1 MISVTRL
8 HKHFGSVRALDG
20 IDLEISAGAPTGLVG
35 PNGAGKT
42 TLFSILCG
50 FLRPTSGDVQ
60 LFGLPPLAEPLHG
73 RIAILP
79 QDALLARSVPIFKQ
93 LTFFAELQGF
103 TRHNARVEAG
113 RVLDL
118 VNLRDVS
125 GRPPE
130 ALSHGMV
137 KRAAIAQA
145 FIGDPELIL
154 LDEPTSGLDPNTAGP
169 IRELIRATGDQRK
182 FVISSH
188 NLADIEDLCQDV
200 VILNR
205 GKVTTHQ
212 PISELVARRAALT
225 FTLEKAALANAEATM
240 LAVSGVTQAEVLGE
254 DRRRLRVRFDVA
266 DEASAQMRILGALHS
281 AGMTFKDMSRGESL
295 EQKVREI
302 TR

>member
-1 MISVTRL
+1 MISIQGL
-8 HKHFGSVRALDG
+8 SKYFGSVRALDG
-20 IDLEISAGAPTGLVG
+20 IDLEIGAGAPTGLVG

-50 FLRPTSGDVQ
+50 FLRPTAGAVQ
-60 LFGLPPLAEPLHG
+60 IFGLPPLAEPLHG

-79 QDALLARSVPIFKQ
+79 QDALLARAVPVFKQ
-93 LTFFAELQGF
+93 LTVFAELQGYA
-103 TRHNARVEAG
+103 RHNARVEAG

-118 VNLRDVS
+118 VNLRDVAN
-125 GRPPE
+125 RPPE

-145 FIGDPELIL
+145 FIGNPDLIL

-200 VILNR
+200 VILNK

-212 PISELVARRAALT
+212 PISELVSRSAALT
-225 FTLEKAALANAEATM
+225 FTLEQAAPARAVEIM
-240 LAVSGVTQAEVLGE
+240 LAVPGVTQAEILGE
-254 DRRRLRVRFDVA
+254 DRRRLRVRFEAAAEVA
-266 DEASAQMRILGALHS
+266 AQTQILTALQA
-281 AGMTFKDMSRGESL
+281 AGITFRDMSRGESL

>member
-1 MISVTRL
+1 MISIKGL
-8 HKHFGSVRALDG
+8 SKYFGSVHALDG
-20 IDLEISAGAPTGLVG
+20 FDLEIADGAPTGLVG

-50 FLRPTSGDVQ
+50 FLRPTSGAVRI
-60 LFGLPPLAEPLHG
+60 FGLPPLAEPLHG

-79 QDALLARSVPIFKQ
+79 QDAALARSVPIFRQ

-103 TRHNARVEAG
+103 TRQNARVEAG

-118 VNLRDVS
+118 VNLRDVAN
-125 GRPPE
+125 RPPE
-130 ALSHGMV
+130 TLSHGMV

-145 FIGDPELIL
+145 FIGNPDLIL

-188 NLADIEDLCQDV
+188 DLTDIEDLCQDV
-200 VILNR
+200 VILKQ
-205 GKVTTHQ
+205 GKVTAHQ
-212 PISELVARRAALT
+212 PISELVSRSAALT
-225 FTLEKAALANAEATM
+225 FTLEHAAPAGAVETI
-240 LAVSGVTQAEVLGE
+240 LAVPGVTHAEVLGE
-254 DRRRLRVRFDVA
+254 DRRRLRVRFEATAEVA
-266 DEASAQMRILGALHS
+266 AQTQILNALQV
-281 AGMTFKDMSRGESL
+281 AGIAFRDMSRGESL

>member
-1 MISVTRL
+1 MISL
-8 HKHFGSVRALDG
+8 HGLSKYFGSVRALDG
-20 IDLEISAGAPTGLVG
+20 IDLEINSGAPTGLVG

-50 FLRPTSGDVQ
+50 FLRPTAGQVQ
-60 LFGLPPLAEPLHG
+60 IFGLPPLAEPLHG

-79 QDALLARSVPIFKQ
+79 QDAALARTVPVFKQ
-93 LTFFAELQGF
+93 LAFFAELQGF
-103 TRHNARVEAG
+103 TRQNARVEAG

-118 VNLRDVS
+118 VNLRDVAN
-125 GRPPE
+125 RPPE

-145 FIGDPELIL
+145 FIGNPDLIL

-200 VILNR
+200 VILKQ
-205 GKVTTHQ
+205 GKVTAHQ
-212 PISELVARRAALT
+212 PISQLVSRSAALT
-225 FTLEKAALANAEATM
+225 FTLESAAPAVAVDIM
-240 LAVSGVTQAEVLGE
+240 LGVPGVTHAEVLGE
-254 DRRRLRVRFDVA
+254 DRRRLRVRFESTAEVTV
-266 DEASAQMRILGALHS
+266 QTQILTALQA
-281 AGMTFKDMSRGESL
+281 AGITFRDMSRGESL